1 MKPTLTRPAVI
12 LLVEDSEDDMILTRE
27 GFRRSKFQVQ
37 LHHVWDGEECMAFL
51 RREEP
56 FAGAPSPDL
65 ILLDLNLPRMDGRA
79 VLKEIVADE
88 ALARLPIIV
97 LTTSED
103 EDDILRSYNLR
114 CSSYVRKPVSFEHF
128 RDQIQK
134 LGDYWFTVVVL
145 PQSDA

>member
-1 MKPTLTRPAVI
+1 MKPTQSRPAVI

-27 GFRRSKFQVQ
+27 GFRRSKFQIQ
-37 LHHVWDGEECMAFL
+37 LRHVWDGEECMAVL
-51 RREEP
+51 RKVEP
-56 FAGAPSPDL
+56 FADAPTPDL

-79 VLKEIVADE
+79 VLQEIVGDP

-103 EDDILRSYNLR
+103 DHDVLRSYNLR

-128 RDQIQK
+128 REQIQK

-145 PQSDA
+145 PDAQA